1 MTRISIEDF
10 PIDDAVLYL
19 IEPAFSNCPPETIKY
34 DGTMRGTP
42 SYSGGSIDTITNIT
56 FTHDRKIIHPIQL
69 HWNIG
74 ERNYI
79 SPRDFPVKRTKDGTN
94 NIVSC
99 NNADTLDAII
109 SIEEKGSNVT
119 YDAYY
124 ETDYRKLC
132 QRMMHI
138 VFLNINKC
146 RYDNKF
152 FSSLLYLV
160 AFDNNA
166 QLPDKGCINFKNN
179 RKIEI
184 EWNDTIKKCLLKGN
198 IHHYRPHADY
208 Y

>member
-1 MTRISIEDF
+1 MLKKKKKTDRPLLVTAMIVLVMVVVSACQNEYYTYQKYFKIEKVYMTRISIEDF

-119 YDAYY
+119 YDAY
-124 ETDYRKLC
+124 
-132 QRMMHI
+132 
-138 VFLNINKC
+138 
-146 RYDNKF
+146 
-152 FSSLLYLV
+152 
-160 AFDNNA
+160 
-166 QLPDKGCINFKNN
+166 
-179 RKIEI
+179 
-184 EWNDTIKKCLLKGN
+184 
-198 IHHYRPHADY
+198 
-208 Y
+208 